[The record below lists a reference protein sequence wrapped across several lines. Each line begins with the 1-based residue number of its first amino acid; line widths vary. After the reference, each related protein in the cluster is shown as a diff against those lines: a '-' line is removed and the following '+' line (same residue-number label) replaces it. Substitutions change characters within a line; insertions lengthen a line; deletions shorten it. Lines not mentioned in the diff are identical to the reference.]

1 MKSAQL
7 FHNPAA
13 GEGDHSKKGL
23 LEIIEKAGFNCS
35 YSSTKEDGWEK
46 MKEDKI
52 DFVIVAG
59 GDGTVRKVA
68 EELLAKKVL
77 DKKFPIALIPS
88 GTANNIGHT
97 LQLPKDVDAIVA
109 RWQNEK
115 LLQFDVG
122 KITNLKGA
130 KFFLEGLGYGVFPEL
145 IKAMKK
151 RSKQEETP
159 ELELQKALSLL
170 HDIVLFYKGKAARVV
185 IDDKEYIDHYLLIE
199 VMNIKSVGPN
209 LDLAPGA
216 DPGDGELEVI
226 LIPESQREKLARYVH
241 CHLMDDEED
250 ISFKSIKGKKISIE
264 WQGHFCH
271 ADDQLIE
278 ISKEEEISIELL
290 EGALQFMV

>member
-23 LEIIEKAGFNCS
+23 LEIIEGAGFNCS
-35 YSSTKEDGWEK
+35 YSSTKGTRWEK
-46 MKEDKI
+46 IEEDKI

-68 EELLAKKVL
+68 EQLLDKKVL

-97 LQLPKDVDAIVA
+97 LQLSKNVNAIVA
-109 RWQNEK
+109 RWQNET
-115 LLQFDVG
+115 LRQFDVG
-122 KITNLKGA
+122 KITNLKEA
-130 KFFLEGLGYGVFPEL
+130 KFFLEGLGFGVFPEL

-151 RSKQEETP
+151 RSKEEETP

-216 DPGDGELEVI
+216 DPGDGELEVV
-226 LIPESQREKLARYVH
+226 LITESQREKLARYVH
-241 CHLMDDEED
+241 CHLMNDKED
-250 ISFKSIKGKKISIE
+250 ISFESIKAKKIIIG

-278 ISKEEEISIELL
+278 INKEEEIAIELL

>member
-7 FHNPAA
+7 FHNPTA

-23 LEIIEKAGFNCS
+23 TEIIEAAGFNCS
-35 YSSTKEDGWEK
+35 YSSTKETGWEK
-46 MKEDKI
+46 IKEEKI

-68 EELLAKKVL
+68 EELLDKSVL

-97 LQLPKDVDAIVA
+97 LELPKDVDAIVA
-109 RWQNEK
+109 RWANET
-115 LLQFDVG
+115 LRPFDVG
-122 KITNLKGA
+122 KITNLKEA
-130 KFFLEGLGYGVFPEL
+130 KFFLEGLGFGVFPEL

-151 RSKQEETP
+151 RSKEEETP

-185 IDDKEYIDHYLLIE
+185 INDKEYIDHYLLIE

-209 LDLAPGA
+209 LDLAPHA
-216 DPGDGELEVI
+216 DPGDGELEVV
-226 LIPESQREKLARYVH
+226 LITENQREKLARYVH
-241 CHLMDDEED
+241 CHLMNDEED
-250 ISFKSIKGKKISIE
+250 ISFECIKAKKVSIE

-278 ISKEEEISIELL
+278 INKAEEISVELL

>member
-7 FHNPAA
+7 FHNPTA

-23 LEIIEKAGFNCS
+23 TEIIEAAGFNCS

-109 RWQNEK
+109 RWQNER

-151 RSKQEETP
+151 RSKQEET
-159 ELELQKALSLL
+159 
-170 HDIVLFYKGKAARVV
+170 
-185 IDDKEYIDHYLLIE
+185 
-199 VMNIKSVGPN
+199 
-209 LDLAPGA
+209 
-216 DPGDGELEVI
+216 
-226 LIPESQREKLARYVH
+226 
-241 CHLMDDEED
+241 
-250 ISFKSIKGKKISIE
+250 
-264 WQGHFCH
+264 
-271 ADDQLIE
+271 
-278 ISKEEEISIELL
+278 
-290 EGALQFMV
+290 